1 MLVLYKAAR
10 GGGVTVPEG
19 IGVATAVVGSTL
31 IRYHLLLC
39 LNNVYVHLLAMHS
52 ACPFITQQ

>member
-19 IGVATAVVGSTL
+19 IGVATAVIGSTL
-31 IRYHLLLC
+31 IR
-39 LNNVYVHLLAMHS
+39 
-52 ACPFITQQ
+52 